1 MKLRFGQEA
10 FSRECVKFL
19 ALVAPFGGF
28 YVGGSAITVFEL
40 LAPLLLWFTLRGSR
54 AMPAFALLYIGYC
67 ALSLVSAGVV
77 LAEAGA
83 GFSVRTFV
91 AALRQ
96 FLLFTPFILIFGIRD
111 FDLAL
116 ARETNTRFLIG
127 GAITVVGGLVLH
139 LLGIQVQDNQQVL
152 WLGRG
157 MDPVLRAGGL
167 VGNSG
172 SFGLQV
178 ALWFGAWFLMRPA
191 LGQKMPLGASALVL
205 IGTAAAVYFSASR
218 GGLLQIVSML
228 AIGMISSA
236 VRLRAGVA
244 LTMLAGGTVATFV
257 FMAGLVRIDT
267 GTIGFTQLA
276 RLDFL
281 NVTGQ
286 VEVSDSGRLQLFT
299 YFLDIIRENVV
310 MGIGYKMTV
319 PKYGVPL
326 DNAFLLAFL
335 ETGVI
340 AGTLFTLF
348 WAALLVF
355 FANRALRES
364 WFAPIGL
371 ALAGSFALRLMVMG
385 AHTAWNAAPSF
396 FILIAMLIRLT
407 EQRSR
412 LLRDARRSSLSPAA

>member
-1 MKLRFGQEA
+1 LRQVPRARGA
-10 FSRECVKFL
+10 V
-19 ALVAPFGGF
+19 GGF

-236 VRLRAGVA
+236 VRLRAGMA
-244 LTMLAGGTVATFV
+244 LTMLAGGTVATFA
-257 FMAGLVRIDT
+257 FMTGLVRIDT
-267 GTIGFTQLA
+267 GTSGFTQLA

-299 YFLDIIRENVV
+299 Y
-310 MGIGYKMTV
+310 TAST
-319 PKYGVPL
+319 PKP
-326 DNAFLLAFL
+326 
-335 ETGVI
+335 EI
-340 AGTLFTLF
+340 S
-348 WAALLVF
+348 
-355 FANRALRES
+355 R
-364 WFAPIGL
+364 GL
-371 ALAGSFALRLMVMG
+371 
-385 AHTAWNAAPSF
+385 
-396 FILIAMLIRLT
+396 
-407 EQRSR
+407 
-412 LLRDARRSSLSPAA
+412 